1 MEKTLRRTIIKIS
14 KEAAF
19 ILITIVS
26 AVLLPQIFHG
36 IGVLL
41 GIGGKLGQIFLPM
54 YIPVLLIGFYRGS
67 ASGAVTGLLAPLV
80 SFAITGMPAETL
92 LPYITLEL
100 VATGALAGVFAKAKL
115 PAFVRVLSV
124 QVAAKIIRL
133 VAFAA
138 SLYLTNGTVAASAL
152 FSGILISIPGVVL
165 QLGLVTYLTVK
176 KEKKLGE

>member
-1 MEKTLRRTIIKIS
+1 
-14 KEAAF
+14 
-19 ILITIVS
+19 
-26 AVLLPQIFHG
+26 
-36 IGVLL
+36 
-41 GIGGKLGQIFLPM
+41 
-54 YIPVLLIGFYRGS
+54 
-67 ASGAVTGLLAPLV
+67 
-80 SFAITGMPAETL
+80 MPAETL

-100 VATGALAGVFAKAKL
+100 VATGALAGIFAKAKL

-138 SLYLTNGTVAASAL
+138 SLYLANGTVAASAL

-165 QLGLVTYLTVK
+165 QLGLVTYLTIK